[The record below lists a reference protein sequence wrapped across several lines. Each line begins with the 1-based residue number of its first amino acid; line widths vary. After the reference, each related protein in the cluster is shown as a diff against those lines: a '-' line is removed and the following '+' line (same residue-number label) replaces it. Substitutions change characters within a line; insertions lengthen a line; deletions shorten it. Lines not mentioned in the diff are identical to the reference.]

1 MKARTCECPLP
12 IITPPLRHA
21 HRPIRRYPPERERE
35 RERESRTLSR
45 RSFASPLAP
54 RPLSVFPPFSSGN
67 IKSGQAALGFVRL
80 AQSRARARAREC
92 REAIPRIVSSRWP
105 SPLAVP
111 RGGRSIRS
119 CVSGDE
125 SDRERDPRAD
135 GRHLATAGS
144 YCAAAWRCD
153 ATSHPTFATRPCLRA
168 VDRTGTYR
176 GNHRSTVG
184 DARVKS
190 RPRTGMKSP

>member
-35 RERESRTLSR
+35 RERVAHPFTPILRL
-45 RSFASPLAP
+45 PP
-54 RPLSVFPPFSSGN
+54 RPSPTLC
-67 IKSGQAALGFVRL
+67 
-80 AQSRARARAREC
+80 ARAREC

-153 ATSHPTFATRPCLRA
+153 ATFATRPCLRA

-176 GNHRSTVG
+176 GNHRSAVG